1 MSDSSVSRRRLFG
14 YAGAAGLGGV
24 AGVVAGRA
32 SAANGEA
39 PVAQDVVGR
48 THSPYGEQQAGIFTP
63 KTMTGELVAFDLA
76 PDTDRAAQL
85 QVSIYIPLGG
95 KNLGRH
101 TEAVE
106 RHQAA
111 QADADDLLLKVSKDI
126 TDLQRQYAETS
137 PGHAVVCRFLVGR
150 EFDTTGK
157 LIGHGRTM
165 PESAIDAYGD
175 SAFYP
180 AWEALRSEPF
190 WPVLDSG
197 MTWSTYSSM
206 YGRGASQ

>member
-76 PDTDRAAQL
+76 PDTDRAA
-85 QVSIYIPLGG
+85 
-95 KNLGRH
+95 LGRLLRAWTGDIVALM
-101 TEAVE
+101 TELLEPQADQVVLE
-106 RHQAA
+106 VGTGSGYQAA
-111 QADADDLLLKVSKDI
+111 VTLNRI
-126 TDLQRQYAETS
+126 
-137 PGHAVVCRFLVGR
+137 
-150 EFDTTGK
+150 
-157 LIGHGRTM
+157 
-165 PESAIDAYGD
+165 
-175 SAFYP
+175 
-180 AWEALRSEPF
+180 
-190 WPVLDSG
+190 
-197 MTWSTYSSM
+197 
-206 YGRGASQ
+206 